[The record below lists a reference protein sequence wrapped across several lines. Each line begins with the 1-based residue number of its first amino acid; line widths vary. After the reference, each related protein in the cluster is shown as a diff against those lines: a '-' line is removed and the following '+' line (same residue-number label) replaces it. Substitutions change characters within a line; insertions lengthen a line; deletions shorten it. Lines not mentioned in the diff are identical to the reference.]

1 MQMSCVGAL
10 IERFCASKKKKSKTL
25 SFETKC
31 RGAMDILEKVSQ
43 TAKGFIQLVP
53 GQQQKLVERK
63 QISWGGGRA
72 GDLVDG
78 N

>member
-1 MQMSCVGAL
+1 
-10 IERFCASKKKKSKTL
+10 
-25 SFETKC
+25 
-31 RGAMDILEKVSQ
+31 MDVLEKVSQ
-43 TAKGFIQLVP
+43 TPKGFIQLVP